1 MIKSIGSFVKKKM
14 ADVSNASLPPPRPPP
29 PRPPPPKEY
38 ANTPAPPP
46 PPKAAAVVQEAP
58 KEEVTVVQ
66 EREASFETESDLT
79 EALNVSGEVVNEKSL
94 DETIDYIDEDN
105 YDTAEE
111 FLRISSADGTSK
123 DLSPEKEGGLAA
135 KSVVKEAHIVSQAVT
150 VEVMS
155 QEFVSTG
162 QVRSVQISQTG
173 GSSQQGE
180 SVEVCEVTETS
191 QEKPS
196 AEIQGQVECIEV
208 LPVAG
213 TSQQEESSETS
224 QETVISQQVAYVD
237 VSDGDSIKEPQVSE
251 GAVDDV
257 DAPPRELSSID
268 KKDSAHASRESI
280 MAELDSAWVSV
291 ETSALEELRPSSRKA
306 CRDIAFTADKAK
318 GVKVSEMVSMF
329 EQGSEAQQTVYVA
342 QVSQVS
348 KVFVSEDSSAQVPQQ
363 AVLSREVVPPPSD
376 GYASEDPDYA
386 ENTDVAEDAD
396 YTEDETEDELFRRE
410 SDFWEIDFDKYMDAL
425 LADLQNT
432 ITPGGTA
439 PGTPYPAHNG
449 ASTPSPGP
457 SPGPSPN
464 ATLIHN
470 HIHNRNGHDQMYHQ
484 ERVEEVRTEQRSSGG
499 GTKMSFNNNLSELD
513 TLLQDLNNARYTGVF
528 KEPAA
533 TTNGTINGSR
543 PSVDSLLDELNS
555 VDTSR
560 EIVESHTVTH
570 EVKTTKLPI
579 ASSTSPQPMPAPLQ
593 APQPQLQQ
601 PQPQQQPPPPSARA
615 PHPSASSATKEL
627 DDLMASL
634 SDFKKGDLTDLE
646 SQIVQEKPVL
656 EQVIAT
662 TATAS
667 SSASSTMEVKKT
679 KKVFKFKRSSES
691 TDSDYGSLTR
701 GAPPRPPP
709 PEDADLL
716 AIPPPR
722 PPVPTAYSA
731 SPIPPEAYIFGSP
744 VLIPVPAGNP
754 LEDPFHRPPSGGP
767 VKRNDA
773 EYRWVTDAT
782 KYEVREVID
791 FPCVSEKKQ
800 EKLRSPALVRKL
812 INASSLQT
820 QVDSAY
826 AKPQKPKSPSP
837 PTPTPTPPTPTPTP
851 PKEPTPPPVNQL
863 DCMLGSLATHMTEQG
878 ITTTQ
883 KGCCCACDKPI
894 VGQVITA
901 LGKTWHP
908 EHFTCTHCNQ
918 ELGTRNFFERDGKPY
933 CEVDYHNL
941 FSPRCAYCD
950 GPILDKCVTALDK
963 TWHPDHFFCAQCG
976 NTFGEDGFHEKDGK
990 PYCRNDYF
998 NMFAP
1003 KCGGCNA
1010 PIMDNYIS
1018 ALNAQ
1023 WHPECFV
1030 CRDCR
1035 QPFNGGS
1042 FFDHEGLPYCET
1054 HYHAK
1059 RGSLCAGCHKP
1070 ITGRC
1075 ITAMFRKFH
1084 PEHFVCSFCL
1094 KQLNKGTFKEQND
1107 KPYCHGC
1114 FDKLFG

>member
-634 SDFKKGDLTDLE
+634 SDFK
-646 SQIVQEKPVL
+646 
-656 EQVIAT
+656 
-662 TATAS
+662 
-667 SSASSTMEVKKT
+667 
-679 KKVFKFKRSSES
+679 
-691 TDSDYGSLTR
+691 
-701 GAPPRPPP
+701 
-709 PEDADLL
+709 
-716 AIPPPR
+716 
-722 PPVPTAYSA
+722 
-731 SPIPPEAYIFGSP
+731 
-744 VLIPVPAGNP
+744 
-754 LEDPFHRPPSGGP
+754 
-767 VKRNDA
+767 
-773 EYRWVTDAT
+773 
-782 KYEVREVID
+782 
-791 FPCVSEKKQ
+791 
-800 EKLRSPALVRKL
+800 

>member
-38 ANTPAPPP
+38 ANTPTLPP
-46 PPKAAAVVQEAP
+46 PPK
-58 KEEVTVVQ
+58 EVTVVQ
-66 EREASFETESDLT
+66 EPAPKEVTVVQEEAPKEVTVIQEQEPSFETESDLT
-79 EALNVSGEVVNEKSL
+79 EILNVSGEAVNDKYL

-111 FLRISSADGTSK
+111 SLRVSSADGASK
-123 DLSPEKEGGLAA
+123 DLSPEKEGGLAKA
-135 KSVVKEAHIVSQAVT
+135 VVREAQIVSQAVT
-150 VEVMS
+150 VEVLS
-155 QEFVSTG
+155 QQFVSTE
-162 QVRSVQISQTG
+162 QIKSVQISQTRD
-173 GSSQQGE
+173 SSQQGK
-180 SVEVCEVTETS
+180 SVEIYEVTETS

-196 AEIQGQVECIEV
+196 AEIQAKEERIEV

-224 QETVISQQVAYVD
+224 QETVISQQVASVD
-237 VSDGDSIKEPQVSE
+237 IPDGDSVKASEVFDRGEVSE
-251 GAVDDV
+251 LEAVYEV
-257 DAPPRELSSID
+257 DAPPKELSSID

-280 MAELDSAWVSV
+280 MAELDSAWGSV

-318 GVKVSEMVSMF
+318 GVKVAEMVSMF

-348 KVFVSEDSSAQVPQQ
+348 KVFVTEDSSAQAPQQ
-363 AVLSREVVPPPSD
+363 AVLSREVIPPTD

-386 ENTDVAEDAD
+386 ENTDIAEDAD

-570 EVKTTKLPI
+570 EVKTTKMPV

-593 APQPQLQQ
+593 AP
-601 PQPQQQPPPPSARA
+601 PQPQQPQQPPPPSARA

-634 SDFKKGDLTDLE
+634 SDFK
-646 SQIVQEKPVL
+646 
-656 EQVIAT
+656 
-662 TATAS
+662 
-667 SSASSTMEVKKT
+667 
-679 KKVFKFKRSSES
+679 
-691 TDSDYGSLTR
+691 
-701 GAPPRPPP
+701 
-709 PEDADLL
+709 
-716 AIPPPR
+716 
-722 PPVPTAYSA
+722 
-731 SPIPPEAYIFGSP
+731 
-744 VLIPVPAGNP
+744 NP

-767 VKRNDA
+767 VRRNDA

-791 FPCVSEKKQ
+791 FPCVSEK
-800 EKLRSPALVRKL
+800 

>member
-14 ADVSNASLPPPRPPP
+14 SDVSNASLPPPRPPP

-38 ANTPAPPP
+38 AGFET
-46 PPKAAAVVQEAP
+46 PPK
-58 KEEVTVVQ
+58 KVTVVQ
-66 EREASFETESDLT
+66 EQEPSFETESNFT
-79 EALNVSGEVVNEKSL
+79 EVLNVSGDAVNEQDL
-94 DETIDYIDEDN
+94 NEILDYIDEDH

-111 FLRISSADGTSK
+111 SFRVSSTSK
-123 DLSPEKEGGLAA
+123 DLSPEKDGPS
-135 KSVVKEAHIVSQAVT
+135 KSGEVKDAQVT
-150 VEVMS
+150 VEVLP
-155 QEFVSTG
+155 QKVVVSTE
-162 QVRSVQISQTG
+162 QIQSVQILQTAS
-173 GSSQQGE
+173 SSQVK
-180 SVEVCEVTETS
+180 SVEIVEVTGTS
-191 QEKPS
+191 QDQPLSNTQETETKEMWP
-196 AEIQGQVECIEV
+196 E
-208 LPVAG
+208 AG

-224 QETVISQQVAYVD
+224 QETVISQQVMSNVD
-237 VSDGDSIKEPQVSE
+237 LVEEAIVPTEETLSDVEV
-251 GAVDDV
+251 VDKV
-257 DAPPRELSSID
+257 DAPPKDLSSVD

-280 MAELDSAWVSV
+280 RAELDSAWVSV

-306 CRDIAFTADKAK
+306 SREIAFTSDKTGTS
-318 GVKVSEMVSMF
+318 GVNVSEMISKF
-329 EQGSEAQQTVYVA
+329 EQNSEAMQTVYVA
-342 QVSQVS
+342 KVSQVS
-348 KVFVSEDSSAQVPQQ
+348 NVYVTDNASVQAPQR
-363 AVLSREVVPPPSD
+363 AVVTREVIPPTD
-376 GYASEDPDYA
+376 DELSEDPDYA
-386 ENTDVAEDAD
+386 ENTDIAEDAD
-396 YTEDETEDELFRRE
+396 YTEDETEDEIFRRE

-432 ITPGGTA
+432 ITPGGTT
-439 PGTPYPAHNG
+439 PGSPYPAHNG

-470 HIHNRNGHDQMYHQ
+470 HIHNRNGH
-484 ERVEEVRTEQRSSGG
+484 EPVSICGLLSGNCLSPSRSF
-499 GTKMSFNNNLSELD
+499 SFFLALTTIAD
-513 TLLQDLNNARYTGVF
+513 TSLL
-528 KEPAA
+528 KEFVQPAA

-560 EIVESHTVTH
+560 EIVESRTVTH
-570 EVKTTKLPI
+570 EVKTTKMPV
-579 ASSTSPQPMPAPLQ
+579 ASSPPHMAPMPSPPLVEEQ
-593 APQPQLQQ
+593 LQPQH
-601 PQPQQQPPPPSARA
+601 PPPSARA
-615 PHPSASSATKEL
+615 QQASASSATKEL

-634 SDFKKGDLTDLE
+634 SDFKKGDLTDIE
-646 SQIVQEKPVL
+646 SQILLEQPVL
-656 EQVIAT
+656 EQVNAAT
-662 TATAS
+662 AVTAS

-709 PEDADLL
+709 PQDGDLL

-722 PPVPTAYSA
+722 PPVPMAYSA

-744 VLIPVPAGNP
+744 VLIPVPAGVGRGHYIPQQQLQNNP

-767 VKRNDA
+767 VRRNDA

-791 FPCVSEKKQ
+791 FPCVSEK
-800 EKLRSPALVRKL
+800 
-812 INASSLQT
+812 INASSLQS

-837 PTPTPTPPTPTPTP
+837 PTPTSPTPTPTP

-908 EHFTCTHCNQ
+908 EHFTCSECNQ

>member
-1 MIKSIGSFVKKKM
+1 
-14 ADVSNASLPPPRPPP
+14 
-29 PRPPPPKEY
+29 
-38 ANTPAPPP
+38 
-46 PPKAAAVVQEAP
+46 
-58 KEEVTVVQ
+58 
-66 EREASFETESDLT
+66 
-79 EALNVSGEVVNEKSL
+79 
-94 DETIDYIDEDN
+94 
-105 YDTAEE
+105 
-111 FLRISSADGTSK
+111 
-123 DLSPEKEGGLAA
+123 
-135 KSVVKEAHIVSQAVT
+135 
-150 VEVMS
+150 
-155 QEFVSTG
+155 
-162 QVRSVQISQTG
+162 
-173 GSSQQGE
+173 
-180 SVEVCEVTETS
+180 
-191 QEKPS
+191 
-196 AEIQGQVECIEV
+196 
-208 LPVAG
+208 
-213 TSQQEESSETS
+213 
-224 QETVISQQVAYVD
+224 
-237 VSDGDSIKEPQVSE
+237 
-251 GAVDDV
+251 
-257 DAPPRELSSID
+257 
-268 KKDSAHASRESI
+268 
-280 MAELDSAWVSV
+280 
-291 ETSALEELRPSSRKA
+291 
-306 CRDIAFTADKAK
+306 
-318 GVKVSEMVSMF
+318 
-329 EQGSEAQQTVYVA
+329 
-342 QVSQVS
+342 
-348 KVFVSEDSSAQVPQQ
+348 
-363 AVLSREVVPPPSD
+363 
-376 GYASEDPDYA
+376 
-386 ENTDVAEDAD
+386 
-396 YTEDETEDELFRRE
+396 
-410 SDFWEIDFDKYMDAL
+410 
-425 LADLQNT
+425 
-432 ITPGGTA
+432 
-439 PGTPYPAHNG
+439 
-449 ASTPSPGP
+449 
-457 SPGPSPN
+457 
-464 ATLIHN
+464 
-470 HIHNRNGHDQMYHQ
+470 MYHQ

-634 SDFKKGDLTDLE
+634 SDFK
-646 SQIVQEKPVL
+646 
-656 EQVIAT
+656 
-662 TATAS
+662 
-667 SSASSTMEVKKT
+667 
-679 KKVFKFKRSSES
+679 
-691 TDSDYGSLTR
+691 
-701 GAPPRPPP
+701 
-709 PEDADLL
+709 
-716 AIPPPR
+716 
-722 PPVPTAYSA
+722 
-731 SPIPPEAYIFGSP
+731 
-744 VLIPVPAGNP
+744 
-754 LEDPFHRPPSGGP
+754 
-767 VKRNDA
+767 
-773 EYRWVTDAT
+773 
-782 KYEVREVID
+782 
-791 FPCVSEKKQ
+791 
-800 EKLRSPALVRKL
+800 

-1030 CRDCR
+1030 CRDCK
-1035 QPFNGGS
+1035 QPIKS
-1042 FFDHEGLPYCET
+1042 KQYYCIE
-1054 HYHAK
+1054 
-1059 RGSLCAGCHKP
+1059 SKP
-1070 ITGRC
+1070 
-1075 ITAMFRKFH
+1075 
-1084 PEHFVCSFCL
+1084 VCSACV
-1094 KQLNKGTFKEQND
+1094 GVSDDDED
-1107 KPYCHGC
+1107 G
-1114 FDKLFG
+1114 DEEEDE